1 MVLRAGGRQRVGGD
15 KVYIE
20 YLHVNKLQIT
30 LSFLPSPGMCLSVV
44 QTVFLLSYTPSA
56 SKLLLICD
64 HQHLILCLSFHGI
77 FLVPRCLQD
86 QELAWTSNRSLLL
99 CALYCSMSSCI
110 SGRHHS
116 CYIAGVSRGYQWFI
130 SVAGE
135 VEGGYLGLA
144 PLQLHHPLLSRQA
157 LVQLV
162 HSHYIRA
169 ALPGLINMLG
179 SSNVLGK
186 Q

>member
-1 MVLRAGGRQRVGGD
+1 MS
-15 KVYIE
+15 
-20 YLHVNKLQIT
+20 T
-30 LSFLPSPGMCLSVV
+30 CMSTSFRS
-44 QTVFLLSYTPSA
+44 PSA
-56 SKLLLICD
+56 SCLLLVCIFP
-64 HQHLILCLSFHGI
+64 LSNLRLFHPVLLQPPKFGI
-77 FLVPRCLQD
+77 KRWLGIQLKAC
-86 QELAWTSNRSLLL
+86 
-99 CALYCSMSSCI
+99 CCMLYTPLDLSCCVN
-110 SGRHHS
+110 GRHHL

-144 PLQLHHPLLSRQA
+144 PLQLHHPLLGRQA

-162 HSHYIRA
+162 HSHYMRA

-186 Q
+186 QCVWSVSGKVARRHSFKLAKLGAKGLQGPGILTQACA

>member
-20 YLHVNKLQIT
+20 YMHVNKLQIT
-30 LSFLPSPGMCLSVV
+30 LSFLPSPGMRLSLV
-44 QTVFLLSYTPSA
+44 LSDFAPSCITKPT
-56 SKLLLICD
+56 KLLLICN
-64 HQHLILCLSFHGI
+64 HHHPILCLSPHST
-77 FLVPRCLQD
+77 LSVPKCKLGQELEIQD
-86 QELAWTSNRSLLL
+86 QACCCVLYN
-99 CALYCSMSSCI
+99 ALPLSSCVE
-110 SGRHHS
+110 RQHS
-116 CYIAGVSRGYQWFI
+116 YYIAGVSRGYQWFI

-144 PLQLHHPLLSRQA
+144 PLQLHHPLLGRQA

-162 HSHYIRA
+162 HSHYMRA

>member
-1 MVLRAGGRQRVGGD
+1 M
-15 KVYIE
+15 
-20 YLHVNKLQIT
+20 
-30 LSFLPSPGMCLSVV
+30 
-44 QTVFLLSYTPSA
+44 
-56 SKLLLICD
+56 
-64 HQHLILCLSFHGI
+64 
-77 FLVPRCLQD
+77 
-86 QELAWTSNRSLLL
+86 
-99 CALYCSMSSCI
+99 ALSSCAN
-110 SGRHHS
+110 GRHHS

-144 PLQLHHPLLSRQA
+144 PLQLHHPLLGRQA

-162 HSHYIRA
+162 HSHYMRA

-186 Q
+186 QQQQCIWSVSGRLAPGHCFKAARKEKTTPFGVNLMRSHVLYRAAQAQGC